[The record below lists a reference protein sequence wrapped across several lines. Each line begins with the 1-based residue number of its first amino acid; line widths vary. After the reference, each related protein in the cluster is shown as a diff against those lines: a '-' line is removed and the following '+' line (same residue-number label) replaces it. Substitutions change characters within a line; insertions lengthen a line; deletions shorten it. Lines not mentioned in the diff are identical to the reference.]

1 MYGGRVT
8 DDWDRRVLM
17 TYLDEYMGEF
27 IFDKNQKFFFQR
39 SDYDYVIPMEAEN
52 HEQTL
57 LHIDDIPIFTAPN
70 VFGLHSNAEIQYYN
84 NASKSL
90 WTWTLEMQ
98 TSDGGD
104 GGGSN
109 REDYILKI
117 QADIAEKVP
126 EVYDLQQIKKN
137 YEEPT
142 PTQVVLLQEI
152 ERFNILLEGMHE
164 SLFDLKRAL
173 VGEIGMS
180 ADLEEMANQIFNGF
194 VPSKWTTLAPKT
206 LKNLVN
212 WMEHFERRDR
222 QYKDWYQVEEPKVI
236 WLSGLHIPE
245 SYLTALVQTTC
256 RAKNWPLDKSTLY
269 TEVTKER
276 NPANVKTRLA
286 FGTYIQGLYL
296 EGARWNI
303 DSGVLDYQNPKE
315 LIIEMPLIQIIPI
328 EANRLKLRG
337 TIKTPVYVTQNRKDS
352 MGVGLV
358 FEADLRTEKHNSH
371 WILQGV
377 ALVLN
382 TD

>member
-57 LHIDDIPIFTAPN
+57 IHIDDIPIFTAPN

-84 NASKSL
+84 NAAKSL

-109 REDYILKI
+109 REDYIMKI

-152 ERFNILLEGMHE
+152 ERFNILLDGMHE

-173 VGEIGMS
+173 IGEIGMS
-180 ADLEEMANQIFNGF
+180 ADLEEMANQIYNGF

-269 TEVTKER
+269 TEVTKEK

-286 FGTYIQGLYL
+286 FGTYI
-296 EGARWNI
+296 
-303 DSGVLDYQNPKE
+303 
-315 LIIEMPLIQIIPI
+315 
-328 EANRLKLRG
+328 
-337 TIKTPVYVTQNRKDS
+337 
-352 MGVGLV
+352 
-358 FEADLRTEKHNSH
+358 
-371 WILQGV
+371 
-377 ALVLN
+377 
-382 TD
+382 